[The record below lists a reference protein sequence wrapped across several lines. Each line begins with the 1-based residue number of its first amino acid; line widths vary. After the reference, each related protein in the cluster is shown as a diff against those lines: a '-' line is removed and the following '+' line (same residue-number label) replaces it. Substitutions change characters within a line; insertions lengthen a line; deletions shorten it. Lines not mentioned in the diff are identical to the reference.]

1 VYVNGKYRRTVR
13 KRKVTGVIFI
23 RGLPRGKFTVKLVAR
38 TTKGRKLVA
47 KRHFKNCAKKKT
59 TRH

>member
-23 RGLPRGKFTVKLVAR
+23 HRLPRGRFTVKLVAR

-47 KRHFKNCAKKKT
+47 RKHFKNCAK
-59 TRH
+59 